1 MTATPLGSLSGPLK
15 GQTMMNNRRKK
26 YFVHSAKYPRR
37 NKHHLLPRSRGGD
50 NSPDNVLLLKV
61 NRHFYWHR
69 LFGAR
74 SLEEVIL
81 LLVRVHRA
89 KGRCLY
95 AKMGLSCRLAPCFDV
110 RLAPTSN
117 GNSAHKAT
125 VVQMPKQRTGAG
137 AANGNPRV
145 LQHRPRDLSG
155 QGEQR
160 SGKGRQ
166 VSRLKAIPAREMK
179 KSLREGK
186 P

>member
-1 MTATPLGSLSGPLK
+1 
-15 GQTMMNNRRKK
+15 MMSNRRKK

-50 NSPDNVLLLKV
+50 SSPDNLLLLKV

-74 SLEEVIL
+74 SIEEVIL
-81 LLVRVHRA
+81 LLMRVHQA

-95 AKMGLSCRLAPCFDV
+95 AKLGLPCRLAPCFDV

-117 GNSAHKAT
+117 GNSAHKPT
-125 VVQMPKQRTGAG
+125 VVQMPRGRNGAG
-137 AANGNPRV
+137 AENGDHRV
-145 LQHRPRDLSG
+145 LRHRPRQLSSN
-155 QGEQR
+155 QEQR
-160 SGKGRQ
+160 SGKGKGY
-166 VSRLKAIPAREMK
+166 VASRAVPVREMK